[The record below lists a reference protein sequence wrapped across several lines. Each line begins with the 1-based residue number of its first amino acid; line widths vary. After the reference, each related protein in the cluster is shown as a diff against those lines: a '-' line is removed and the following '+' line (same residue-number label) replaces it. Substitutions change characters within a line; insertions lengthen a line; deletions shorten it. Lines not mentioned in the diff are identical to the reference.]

1 MRDHPPPG
9 AVGRT
14 GQLAARPTNPA
25 PRSRLLEGELGRVVV
40 AVDVRL
46 GVADCGDQAAGPA
59 LAELDDLA
67 VDLELHSVTSDVARI
82 MADSRMN
89 SHTVDPT
96 DFAAF
101 RTSACSSGDSLAGT

>member
-14 GQLAARPTNPA
+14 GQLAARPTNPSSR
-25 PRSRLLEGELGRVVV
+25 PRLLDGQAGRVFVTGDV
-40 AVDVRL
+40 DLGAVD
-46 GVADCGDQAAGPA
+46 AGDQAARPT

-67 VDLELHSVTSDVARI
+67 VAFELHSVTSDVARI
-82 MADSRMN
+82 IADSRMN
-89 SHTVDPT
+89 SQTVEPT